1 VNLDLAILTGFFL
14 LDFTKILTNQ
24 QYFDSD
30 YIYVLNYFN
39 NNNNIIIIII
49 IIIIIY
55 LPTYL

>member
-1 VNLDLAILTGFFL
+1 MNLDLAILTGFFL

-39 NNNNIIIIII
+39 NNI

>member
-49 IIIIIY
+49 IIY